1 MSNSTLL
8 LLGLVP
14 GPYLTH
20 KLSFGWSRC
29 LFSPTSAVAGG
40 GGGGGVFDQYLGIGE
55 PLRVWNPDPV

>member
-14 GPYLTH
+14 AGHAVY
-20 KLSFGWSRC
+20 
-29 LFSPTSAVAGG
+29 SPQRQPGAGG
-40 GGGGGVFDQYLGIGE
+40 GGVLDQYLGIGE